1 MLFGSLSH
9 PLLWQDEAET
19 AMFGRR
25 VLEYGYPKVH
35 GPRNVVYQF
44 GFDAAMGVKERCDA
58 YIGTTWGQFY
68 FATIGLALAGEGG
81 DLYGKT
87 LRLRLPFALAGAAGV
102 LVPLL
107 ALLPA
112 LSGARARLAF
122 ASACLSRSAPASP
135 CSSTFARCATTR
147 SQRSSPP
154 PSAAVHVLH
163 FAYRRRLPPLR
174 LRHRAPP
181 APLLPHLLRR
191 ILRLPRSLRRR
202 SAARPAR
209 AAAASRDGALLHS
222 AAPSPARRWWLR
234 LLFFETFSTARL
246 RPTPG

>member
-81 DLYGKT
+81 DLYRKT
-87 LRLRLPFALAGAAGV
+87 LRLRLPFALAGASGV
-102 LVPLL
+102 LMLLL
-107 ALLPA
+107 ALLPR
-112 LSGARARLAF
+112 SGRERGLAF
-122 ASACLSRSAPASP
+122 ASAPALD
-135 CSSTFARCATTR
+135 
-147 SQRSSPP
+147 QRLRRPAPP
-154 PSAAVHVLH
+154 PSRGALLPARHSSLTPSRGARPPLRVP
-163 FAYRRRLPPLR
+163 ARRLPPYAFLPR
-174 LRHRAPP
+174 SSCSSS
-181 APLLPHLLRR
+181 PHLLRR

-209 AAAASRDGALLHS
+209 AAQRLRWRALTLGRAAGRRPLLAAPALLFFRDLRRR
-222 AAPSPARRWWLR
+222 APSPDTWR
-234 LLFFETFSTARL
+234 
-246 RPTPG
+246 